1 MKSWKLSYFP
11 IKMKRI
17 SILSSSV
24 TLGFVDNFLVIIPFR
39 LFLFFS
45 SPHFYK
51 AIHKGKKNFFPFTFA
66 WLNERRALS
75 SLPLGVV
82 LAFVPIGSY
91 ENLLQV

>member
-39 LFLFFS
+39 FFLFFS

-66 WLNERRALS
+66 WLNLLNKHI
-75 SLPLGVV
+75 SL
-82 LAFVPIGSY
+82 AGSTRY
-91 ENLLQV
+91 QIIS